1 MSAVAW
7 DPAEI
12 GYAVG
17 GASRRPHL
25 VVLPG
30 GESVDGGEARITRR
44 GRLALTALAVG
55 ALVGIGT
62 FGLGSAS
69 AAGAPQVLTVQA
81 GQTLS
86 GIAAAELPSMSI
98 SEGII
103 AIQLANQLS
112 TAQISAGQELVI
124 PAS

>member
-12 GYAVG
+12 GYAVD
-17 GASRRPHL
+17 GATRRPHL

-30 GESVDGGEARITRR
+30 GEAGASGGARVTRR
-44 GRLALTALAVG
+44 GRLTLL
-55 ALVGIGT
+55 ALVLVLAAA
-62 FGLGSAS
+62 LGSVGLRG
-69 AAGAPQVLTVQA
+69 AGAAEPPRVLTVQP

-86 GIAAAELPSMSI
+86 EIAASELPALSI
-98 SEGII
+98 GEGIV
-103 AIQLANQLS
+103 AIQLANRLS

-124 PAS
+124 PGS